1 MRRSFVSALI
11 AVALLLLGWAVGQ
24 RSPAE
29 DETSK
34 KVQAL
39 EERIAQLEQ
48 KVSHLEKRLAT
59 LERRVPRLPVI
70 VPAPVPY
77 TPPMFP
83 EQLLPRE
90 RSGFG
95 LPRPAPNPFVQP
107 YYYPLEH

>member
-1 MRRSFVSALI
+1 MRRSFVGALV
-11 AVALLLLGWAVGQ
+11 AVVLLLGWTVGQ
-24 RSPAE
+24 RSLAG

-48 KVSHLEKRLAT
+48 KVSQLEKRLAT
-59 LERRVPRLPVI
+59 LEQRVHRLPVI
-70 VPAPVPY
+70 VPMPAPY
-77 TPPMFP
+77 IPPMFP

-107 YYYPLEH
+107 YYYPLER